1 MFVTAQEVY
10 DVMQELR
17 KTQQQTVPTE
27 QTQQEENQKDMIL
40 YFAAERSVDMVKAYC
55 AIENVPE
62 VLKGVCVSIG
72 LLLYD
77 TENYEQ
83 RQQQGSLK
91 SMRQG
96 NVTVTYEQVQERF
109 EKDKKKILEGFS
121 EELNQFRV
129 MKW

>member
-1 MFVTAQEVY
+1 
-10 DVMQELR
+10 
-17 KTQQQTVPTE
+17 
-27 QTQQEENQKDMIL
+27 
-40 YFAAERSVDMVKAYC
+40 MVKAYC
-55 AIENVPE
+55 TIENVPE

-72 LLLYD
+72 FLLYD